1 MTRCSDGVKDVDD
14 RSRGK
19 AGAVVPSI
27 VKTLICWCTSPG
39 VEEVC
44 GEASQAGAAILSSEE
59 VGASSNVDQR
69 EAGEAGAADP
79 SASETCTC

>member
-27 VKTLICWCTSPG
+27 VETLICWCTSPR
-39 VEEVC
+39 VKEVG
-44 GEASQAGAAILSSEE
+44 GEASKTGAAIPSSAEA
-59 VGASSNVDQR
+59 GASFNVDQR
-69 EAGEAGAADP
+69 EASKTGAAGP
-79 SASETCTC
+79 SGSETCTC